1 MDCLT
6 RYHDFHSSSL
16 LRACQNVMLFVSFSH
31 LCFLSL
37 LLYLICVFKD
47 LFITLFRIF
56 NFASHEVNNS
66 LSVHFNVVHQWEVLH
81 FQRMSLGLLG
91 RQAPINPPFG
101 RCWKGTPSHGRLDCY
116 IRLVYCSILFF
127 FFFVNPVT
135 QCLCSRTG
143 HWSIILYKYT
153 WIIFFHNFTFN
164 IQF

>member
-127 FFFVNPVT
+127 FFLCQSRDAMFVLPHRSLKYHLVQIYLNNIFS
-135 QCLCSRTG
+135 Q
-143 HWSIILYKYT
+143 LY
-153 WIIFFHNFTFN
+153 F
-164 IQF
+164 